1 MSMGDGAGGMMEANE
16 SEPSA
21 DDSLDV
27 GGLGKGGIT
36 KSQRIQN
43 MKAQAKQMQGED
55 SGVIALEHKMLEHIQ
70 SILTSIAE
78 KGNLVSFKGPLE
90 SLLKQIVKATRAEEN

>member
-1 MSMGDGAGGMMEANE
+1 MGGFAMSMGDGAGGMMEANE

-43 MKAQAKQMQGED
+43 M
-55 SGVIALEHKMLEHIQ
+55 
-70 SILTSIAE
+70 
-78 KGNLVSFKGPLE
+78 
-90 SLLKQIVKATRAEEN
+90 